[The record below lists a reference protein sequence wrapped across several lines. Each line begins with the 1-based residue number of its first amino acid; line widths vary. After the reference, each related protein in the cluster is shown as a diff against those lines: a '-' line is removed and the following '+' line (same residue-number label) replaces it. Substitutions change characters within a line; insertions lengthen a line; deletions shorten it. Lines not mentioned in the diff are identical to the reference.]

1 MTPGGQTTRRAL
13 PWLAMAAVLAAGVYG
28 LREQGRLWICSCGYV
43 LPWTSEYWGSNT
55 SQHLLDPAS
64 FTHLLHGFVLCGLV
78 ALVLPWAS
86 VMWRL
91 SVAITIE
98 VGWEVLE
105 NSAFVIQRYREG
117 TAAFGYHGDTVVN
130 SAGDVLSC
138 ALGFLLARY
147 LGFWRALAVFLAVEA
162 ALAVWIR
169 DGLLLNVLMLI
180 YPLEAI
186 EAWQAAGH

>member
-1 MTPGGQTTRRAL
+1 MSRSL
-13 PWLAMAAVLAAGVYG
+13 PWIAAVVVLACGVYL

-43 LPWTSEYWGSNT
+43 LPWTNEYWGSNT

-64 FTHLLHGFVLCGLV
+64 FTHLLHGFVLCGLMALLAPWVSV
-78 ALVLPWAS
+78 A
-86 VMWRL
+86 WRL
-91 SVAITIE
+91 WMAVSIE

-105 NSAFVIQRYREG
+105 NSEFVIQRYREG

-138 ALGFLLARY
+138 ALGFLLARR
-147 LGFWRALAVFLAVEA
+147 LGFWRSLAVLVAVEGV
-162 ALAVWIR
+162 LAVWIR
-169 DGLLLNVLMLI
+169 DGQLLNVIMLI
-180 YPLEAI
+180 YPIDAI

>member
-1 MTPGGQTTRRAL
+1 MNRSL
-13 PWLAMAAVLAAGVYG
+13 PWIAAAVVLACGVYL

-43 LPWTSEYWGSNT
+43 LPWTNEYWGSNT

-64 FTHLLHGFVLCGLV
+64 FTHLLHGFVLCGLMALLAPWVSV
-78 ALVLPWAS
+78 A
-86 VMWRL
+86 WRL
-91 SVAITIE
+91 WMAVSIE

-105 NSAFVIQRYREG
+105 NSEFVIQRYREG

-138 ALGFLLARY
+138 ALGFLLARR
-147 LGFWRALAVFLAVEA
+147 LGFWRSLAVLVAVEGV
-162 ALAVWIR
+162 LAVWIR
-169 DGLLLNVLMLI
+169 DGQLLNVIMLI
-180 YPLEAI
+180 YPIDAI

>member
-43 LPWTSEYWGSNT
+43 LPWTNEYWGSNT

>member
-1 MTPGGQTTRRAL
+1 MTPGGRITRGAL
-13 PWLAMAAVLAAGVYG
+13 PWLALAAVLAAGVYG

-43 LPWTSEYWGSNT
+43 LPWTDEYWGSNT

-78 ALVLPWAS
+78 ALALPWAS
-86 VMWRL
+86 VTWRL
-91 SVAITIE
+91 SVAISIE
-98 VGWEVLE
+98 VLWEVVE

-138 ALGFLLARY
+138 ALGFLLARR

-180 YPLEAI
+180 YPLDAV

>member
-1 MTPGGQTTRRAL
+1 MRRAL
-13 PWLAMAAVLAAGVYG
+13 PWLAITAVLVVGVHG
-28 LREQGRLWICSCGYV
+28 LREQGRLWYCSCGYV
-43 LPWTSEYWGSNT
+43 LPWTGEYWGSNT

-64 FTHLLHGFVLCGLV
+64 FTHLLHGFVLCGLA
-78 ALVLPWAS
+78 ALLAPRAS
-86 VMWRL
+86 VAWRL
-91 SVAITIE
+91 WMAVTIE

-105 NSAFVIQRYREG
+105 NSEFVIRRYREG

-138 ALGFLLARY
+138 ALGFLLARR
-147 LGFWRALAVFLAVEA
+147 LGFWWALAVFLVVEGM
-162 ALAVWIR
+162 LAVWIR

-180 YPLEAI
+180 YPLDAI

>member
-1 MTPGGQTTRRAL
+1 MSRTL
-13 PWLAMAAVLAAGVYG
+13 PWIAMAVVLACGVYL

-43 LPWTSEYWGSNT
+43 LPWTNEYWGSNT

-78 ALVLPWAS
+78 ALVVPRVS
-86 VMWRL
+86 VAWRL
-91 SVAITIE
+91 WMAVSIE

-105 NSAFVIQRYREG
+105 NSPFVIQRYREG

-138 ALGFLLARY
+138 ALGFLLARR
-147 LGFWRALAVFLAVEA
+147 LGFWRSLAVFLAVEGV
-162 ALAVWIR
+162 LAVWIR
-169 DGLLLNVLMLI
+169 DGLLLNVVMLI
-180 YPLEAI
+180 YPIDAI

>member
-1 MTPGGQTTRRAL
+1 
-13 PWLAMAAVLAAGVYG
+13 MAVVLAVGTYQ
-28 LREQGRLWICSCGYV
+28 LRAQGRLWYCSCGYV
-43 LPWTSEYWGSNT
+43 LPWTNEYWGSNT

-78 ALVLPWAS
+78 ALLAPGAPVI
-86 VMWRL
+86 WRL
-91 SVAITIE
+91 WMAVTIE

-105 NSAFVIQRYREG
+105 NSPFVIQRYREG

-138 ALGFLLARY
+138 ALGFLLARR
-147 LGFWRALAVFLAVEA
+147 LGFWRSLAVFLAVEGV
-162 ALAVWIR
+162 LAVWIR

-180 YPLEAI
+180 YPIDAV

>member
-1 MTPGGQTTRRAL
+1 
-13 PWLAMAAVLAAGVYG
+13 MAVVLTCGVYL

-43 LPWTSEYWGSNT
+43 LPWTNEYWGSNT

-78 ALVLPWAS
+78 ALAVPRVS
-86 VMWRL
+86 VAWRL
-91 SVAITIE
+91 WMAVSIE

-105 NSAFVIQRYREG
+105 NSPFVIQRYREG

-138 ALGFLLARY
+138 ALGFVLARR
-147 LGFWRALAVFLAVEA
+147 LRFRWASVVFVAVEV

-169 DGLLLNVLMLI
+169 DGLLLNVVMLI
-180 YPLEAI
+180 YPIDAI

>member
-1 MTPGGQTTRRAL
+1 MRRSL
-13 PWLAMAAVLAAGVYG
+13 PWIATAAVLAVGVYG

-43 LPWTSEYWGSNT
+43 LPWTDAYWGRGT

-78 ALVLPWAS
+78 ALLAPWAP
-86 VMWRL
+86 VAWRL
-91 SVAITIE
+91 WMAVSIE

-105 NSAFVIQRYREG
+105 NSEFVIQRYREG

-138 ALGFLLARY
+138 ALGFLLARR
-147 LGFWRALAVFLAVEA
+147 LGFWPALAVFLAVEGV
-162 ALAVWIR
+162 LAVWIR
-169 DGLLLNVLMLI
+169 DGLLLNVIMLI

-186 EAWQAAGH
+186 ETWQAAGHK

>member
-1 MTPGGQTTRRAL
+1 MRRTL
-13 PWLAMAAVLAAGVYG
+13 PWLAMAAVLAGGVYG

-43 LPWTSEYWGSNT
+43 LPWTDEYWGSNT

-64 FTHLLHGFVLCGLV
+64 FTHLLHGFVLCGLAALLAPRAPV
-78 ALVLPWAS
+78 A
-86 VMWRL
+86 WRL
-91 SVAITIE
+91 WLAVTIE

-105 NSAFVIQRYREG
+105 NSEFVIQRYREG

-138 ALGFLLARY
+138 ALGFMLARR
-147 LGFWRALAVFLAVEA
+147 LGFWRALAVFVAVEGV
-162 ALAVWIR
+162 LAVWIR
-169 DGLLLNVLMLI
+169 DGLLLNVIMLI

-186 EAWQAAGH
+186 ETWQAAGHE